1 MKDVKGKVVLITG
14 GAMGMGKGL
23 AGLFGRDGARLVLWD
38 LNGPELE
45 KTASQLKQTGVE
57 VHTYLCD
64 ITNRDQV
71 HAKADQVRKE
81 VGPVDVLVNNAGVV
95 FGGEL
100 LKVPEEKIE
109 RTLQVNL
116 LAYFWVTRAFLPDMV
131 AKKAGHVVNLA
142 SAAGLMGV
150 ADLSAYCAS
159 KFGVIGF
166 SESVRLELRR
176 AGLKDIKLTIVC
188 PSYVST
194 GMFEGVQPPLFSPFL
209 QPEVMVRKIYE
220 AVKKDKVW
228 VLEPASVKAMPFL
241 KAITHQSILDWV
253 SDTLGVNQSMQ
264 NWTGRKENPV

>member
-14 GAMGMGKGL
+14 AAMGMGKGL
-23 AGLFGRDGARLVLWD
+23 AELFGRDGARLVLWD

-45 KTASQLKQTGVE
+45 KTAGQLKQAGIE

-64 ITNRDQV
+64 ITNRAQVHERADQV
-71 HAKADQVRKE
+71 HKE

-131 AKKAGHVVNLA
+131 AKRAGHVVNLA

-150 ADLSAYCAS
+150 ADLTAYCAS

-166 SESVRLELRR
+166 SESLRLEMRR
-176 AGLKDIKLTIVC
+176 AKLKDIKFTIVC

-194 GMFEGVQPPLFSPFL
+194 GMFEGVQPPLFSAFL
-209 QPEVMVRKIYE
+209 PPVVMVHKIYN
-220 AVKKDKVW
+220 AVKKDRVW
-228 VLEPASVKAMPFL
+228 VMEPASVKIMPFL
-241 KAITHQSILDWV
+241 KAVTHQSILDWV
-253 SDTLGVNQSMQ
+253 SDMLGVNRSMQ
-264 NWTGRKENPV
+264 NWTGRKDNPV

>member
-1 MKDVKGKVVLITG
+1 MRDVKGKVVLITG
-14 GAMGMGKGL
+14 AAMGMGKGL

-45 KTASQLKQTGVE
+45 KTAGQLQQAGAE

-64 ITNRDQV
+64 ITNRAQV
-71 HAKADQVRKE
+71 HERAAQVHKE

-95 FGGEL
+95 FGGEF
-100 LKVPEEKIE
+100 LKVPEEKHE

-116 LAYFWVTRAFLPDMV
+116 VSYFTVTRAFLPDMV

-150 ADLSAYCAS
+150 ADLTAYCAS
-159 KFGVIGF
+159 KFGVVGF
-166 SESVRLELRR
+166 SESLRLELRR
-176 AGLKDIKLTIVC
+176 SGLKDVKLTVVC

-194 GMFEGVQPPLFSPFL
+194 GMFEGVRPPLFSAFIE
-209 QPEVMVRKIYE
+209 PEVMVQKIYD

-241 KAITHQSILDWV
+241 KAITHQSILDFM

-264 NWTGRKENPV
+264 NWTGRK

>member
-23 AGLFGRDGARLVLWD
+23 AELFGKDGARLVLWD

-45 KTASQLKQTGVE
+45 KTAGQLKQSGVE

-64 ITNRDQV
+64 ITNRAQV
-71 HAKADQVRKE
+71 HEKADQVHKE

-95 FGGEL
+95 FGGEF
-100 LKVPEEKIE
+100 LKVPEEKHE

-142 SAAGLMGV
+142 SAAGLMGL
-150 ADLSAYCAS
+150 ADLTAYCAS
-159 KFGVIGF
+159 KFGVVGF
-166 SESVRLELRR
+166 SESLRLEMRR
-176 AGLKDIKLTIVC
+176 AGLKDIKFTIVC
-188 PSYVST
+188 PSYVAT
-194 GMFEGVQPPLFSPFL
+194 GMFEGVRAPLFSAFL
-209 QPEVMVRKIYE
+209 KPEVMVRKIYD

-228 VLEPASVKAMPFL
+228 VLEPASVKVMPFL

-253 SDTLGVNQSMQ
+253 SDSIGVNRSMTH
-264 NWTGRKENPV
+264 WTGRKNNPV